1 MSATELGCGCAAF
14 VGPSPNDLPDHKY
27 SFAMKYLPENWYAS
41 LSKRAVSR
49 PSGIGFWL
57 GLAAFVLI
65 LNLYAPAEPTVIERI
80 LASGIILVAFGA
92 IWRWI
97 YRGGGEA
104 EFGFLPVV
112 LIVYFLEYAL
122 PIFTLKVY
130 SMDVFTTE
138 SLAASSVEKS
148 LLLASIGLICI
159 LIGYYH
165 PWRRLVARA
174 LPKPRLRWRNKNAVQ
189 LMSLCFAALA
199 LIVFVITLQTKLSSE
214 IQAYVNLPSEF
225 FYLAIVALLILQLE
239 GELTWRYAAL
249 LWIVLIPLRALIGLA
264 QGALG
269 FAMIEA
275 AALLITYATIKRQI
289 PWIVFV
295 IGFAAF
301 FFMQPIKGLM
311 RTMVFAGRA
320 ANSEQDQSQ
329 KFSALA
335 ATGEQGLA
343 VVESLDPGD
352 LLAIATNRL
361 ASIMVLSQVV
371 ELTPEDVPY
380 WNGASYYPFMFLVIP
395 RFLYPEKPSELPGN
409 VLAHQYGMLAPEN
422 WEVSI
427 NLMQLL
433 ELYGNFGPLG
443 VLLGSILIGVIY
455 RTIND
460 LFLHQGAGLGALVGG
475 IYLFTHLTDIENA
488 TSSIFGGLL
497 LESVV
502 IMLFHFSI
510 RFTEHVFAAHRL
522 HGTVHLGEVVAKLEA
537 AERRA

>member
-1 MSATELGCGCAAF
+1 
-14 VGPSPNDLPDHKY
+14 
-27 SFAMKYLPENWYAS
+27 MKYLIENWYA
-41 LSKRAVSR
+41 LLTKRAASR
-49 PSGIGFWL
+49 PGGKAFWL
-57 GLAAFVLI
+57 GLAALVLI
-65 LNLYAPAEPTVIERI
+65 LNLYAPAEPTVIERV
-80 LASGIILVAFGA
+80 LASAIILVAFGS

-97 YRGGGEA
+97 YRGGGGP

-112 LIVYFLEYAL
+112 LIVYALEYAL

-130 SMDVFTTE
+130 SMELFTTQ

-148 LLLASIGLICI
+148 LLLALVGLIGI
-159 LIGYYH
+159 LIGYHH
-165 PWRRLVARA
+165 PWRRPVARA
-174 LPKPRLRWRNKNAVQ
+174 LPKPRLLWRNKNAVQ
-189 LMSLCFAALA
+189 LMSLCFAAFA
-199 LIVFVITLQTKLSSE
+199 LIVFVITLQIKLSPE

-225 FYLAIVALLILQLE
+225 FYLAIIALLILQLE
-239 GELTWRYAAL
+239 GELTWRYSAL
-249 LWIVLIPLRALIGLA
+249 LWIALIPLRGLIGLA

-275 AALLITYATIKRQI
+275 AALLITYATIKRRI
-289 PWIVFV
+289 PWIVFI

-301 FFMQPIKGLM
+301 FFMQPVKGLM

-335 ATGEQGLA
+335 ATGEQGLV

-361 ASIMVLSQVV
+361 ANIMALASVV

-380 WNGASYYPFMFLVIP
+380 WNGASYYPFMVLVIP
-395 RFLYPEKPSELPGN
+395 RFLYPEKPSQLPGN
-409 VLAHQYGMLAPEN
+409 IFAHQYGMLAPDN

-427 NLMQLL
+427 NLTQLV

-443 VLLGSILIGVIY
+443 VVLGSILIGAIY

-460 LFLHQGAGLGALVGG
+460 LFLHKGSGLGALVGG
-475 IYLFTHLTDIENA
+475 IYLFTHLSDIENA
-488 TSSIFGGLL
+488 TSSVFGGLL
-497 LESVV
+497 LEAVV
-502 IMLFHFSI
+502 VMLFHFSI
-510 RFTEHVFAAHRL
+510 RFTEHGFAAYRL
-522 HGTVHLGEVVAKLEA
+522 RRTAHAGEAVAKHEVVEG
-537 AERRA
+537 RA

>member
-1 MSATELGCGCAAF
+1 
-14 VGPSPNDLPDHKY
+14 
-27 SFAMKYLPENWYAS
+27 MKYLPQDWYGL
-41 LSKRAVSR
+41 LSKRAVSK
-49 PSGIGFWL
+49 PSGKAFWL
-57 GLAAFVLI
+57 ILAALVLI
-65 LNLYAPAEPTVIERI
+65 LNLYAPADPTVIERV
-80 LASGIILVAFGA
+80 LASAIILVAFGS

-97 YRGGGEA
+97 YRGGGVPD
-104 EFGFLPVV
+104 FGFLPVV
-112 LIVYFLEYAL
+112 LIVYALEYAL

-130 SMDVFTTE
+130 SMDPFTTE
-138 SLAASSVEKS
+138 SLGASTVEKS
-148 LLLASIGLICI
+148 LLMALIGLICI

-165 PWRRLVARA
+165 PWRRSVART
-174 LPKPRLRWRNKNAVQ
+174 LPKPRLSWRNKSAVQ

-199 LIVFVITLQTKLSSE
+199 LVVFVVTLQIKLSPE

-225 FYLAIVALLILQLE
+225 FYLAIVALLILHLE

-295 IGFAAF
+295 VGFAAF

-311 RTMVFAGRA
+311 RTMVFAGRT

-343 VVESLDPGD
+343 VVESLDLGD
-352 LLAIATNRL
+352 LLSIATNRL
-361 ASIMVLSQVV
+361 ASIMLLANVI

-380 WNGASYYPFMFLVIP
+380 WNGASYAPFMFLVVP
-395 RFLYPEKPSELPGN
+395 RFLYPEKPSQLPGN
-409 VLAHQYGMLAPEN
+409 VLAHQYGMLAPDN

-427 NLMQLL
+427 NLAQLV

-443 VLLGSILIGVIY
+443 VALGSILIGVIY
-455 RTIND
+455 RAIND
-460 LFLHQGAGLGALVGG
+460 LFLHPGVGLGALVGG

-488 TSSIFGGLL
+488 TSSVFGGLL

-510 RFTEHVFAAHRL
+510 RFTEHGFAAYRRRRTAHP
-522 HGTVHLGEVVAKLEA
+522 GEALAKREVAGG
-537 AERRA
+537 RA